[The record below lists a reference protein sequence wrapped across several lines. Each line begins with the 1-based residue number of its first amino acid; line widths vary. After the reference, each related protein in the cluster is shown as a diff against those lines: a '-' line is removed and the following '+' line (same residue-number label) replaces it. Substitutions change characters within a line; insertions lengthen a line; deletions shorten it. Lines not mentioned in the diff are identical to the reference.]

1 MRVGCAVRADLRII
15 ADLINPG
22 ARVLDL
28 GCGTGDLLA
37 HLQAN
42 KQVNGYGLEI
52 DADNITACLAK
63 GVNVIEQNLDLGLGN
78 FPDDSF
84 DLVVMTET
92 LQSVRAPA
100 AMLDELLRIGTECV
114 VTFPNFGHWRC
125 RTYLT
130 WHGRMPVARHLPHG
144 WFDTPNIHL
153 CTFDDFEALCQ
164 DKNLR
169 IIERFVVDA
178 SHGNRPLINRFP
190 NFFGTYAF
198 YRLGRPGEGHTNPA
212 HKP

>member
-1 MRVGCAVRADLRII
+1 MRADLRII
-15 ADLINPG
+15 AELVNPG

-37 HLQAN
+37 YLQDH
-42 KQVNGYGLEI
+42 KRVNGYGLEI
-52 DADNITACLAK
+52 DPDNITTCLAK
-63 GVNVIEQNLDLGLGN
+63 GVNVIEQDLDQGLAN

-84 DLVVMTET
+84 DMVVMTET
-92 LQSVRAPA
+92 LQSVREPHAL
-100 AMLDELLRIGTECV
+100 LDEMLRIGAECV

-125 RTYLT
+125 RAQLT
-130 WHGRMPVARHLPHG
+130 LKGRMPVARHLPHN

-153 CTFDDFEALCQ
+153 CTFDDFEKLCQ
-164 DKNLR
+164 DKRLA

-178 SHGNRPLINRFP
+178 NHSDRPLINRFP

-198 YRLGRPGEGHTNPA
+198 YRLGRPGRTA
-212 HKP
+212 

>member
-1 MRVGCAVRADLRII
+1 MRADLSII
-15 ADLINPG
+15 ADLINAG

-37 HLQAN
+37 HLQLH

-52 DADNITACLAK
+52 DPGNITTCLRK
-63 GVNVIEQNLDLGLGN
+63 GVNVLEQNLDEGLDN

-84 DLVVMTET
+84 DMVVMTET
-92 LQSVRAPA
+92 LQSVRAPER
-100 AMLDELLRIGTECV
+100 MLDEMLRIGHECI

-125 RTYLT
+125 RLYLGLR
-130 WHGRMPVARHLPHG
+130 GRMPVARHLPHA
-144 WFDTPNIHL
+144 WYNTPNIHL
-153 CTFDDFEALCQ
+153 CTFDDFEQLCH
-164 DKNLR
+164 DKRLT

-178 SHGNRPLINRFP
+178 RHTNRPLMNRFP

-198 YRLGRPGEGHTNPA
+198 YRLGRPLEA
-212 HKP
+212 

>member
-1 MRVGCAVRADLRII
+1 MRADLRII
-15 ADLINPG
+15 AELVNPG

-37 HLQAN
+37 YLQDH
-42 KQVNGYGLEI
+42 KRVNGYGLEI
-52 DADNITACLAK
+52 DPDNITTCLAK
-63 GVNVIEQNLDLGLGN
+63 GVNVIEQDLDQGLAN

-84 DLVVMTET
+84 DMVVMTET
-92 LQSVRAPA
+92 LQSVRAPDA
-100 AMLDELLRIGTECV
+100 LLDEMLRIGAECV

-125 RTYLT
+125 RAQLT
-130 WHGRMPVARHLPHG
+130 LKGRMPVARHLPHN

-153 CTFDDFEALCQ
+153 CTFDDFEKLCQ
-164 DKNLR
+164 DKRLA

-178 SHGNRPLINRFP
+178 NHSDRPLINRFP

-198 YRLGRPGEGHTNPA
+198 YRLGRPGRTA
-212 HKP
+212 

>member
-1 MRVGCAVRADLRII
+1 MRADLSII
-15 ADLINPG
+15 ADLIKPG

-37 HLQAN
+37 HLQLH

-52 DADNITACLAK
+52 DPDNITTCLRK
-63 GVNVIEQNLDLGLGN
+63 GVNVLEQNLDEGLDN

-84 DLVVMTET
+84 DMVVMTET
-92 LQSVRAPA
+92 LQSVRVPER
-100 AMLDELLRIGTECV
+100 MLDDMLRIGHECI

-125 RTYLT
+125 RLYLGLR
-130 WHGRMPVARHLPHG
+130 GRMPVARHLPHA
-144 WFDTPNIHL
+144 WYNTPNIHL
-153 CTFDDFEALCQ
+153 CTFDDFEHLCH
-164 DKNLR
+164 DKRLT

-178 SHGNRPLINRFP
+178 RHTNRPLMNRFP

-198 YRLGRPGEGHTNPA
+198 YRLGRPVEA
-212 HKP
+212 